1 MVWFTLSKTHNFLT
15 VFRSVGILRG
25 SDFVPVLPHTMATS
39 PPRPQYDA
47 RILLD
52 SQPLII
58 TVIDPHTHKVVF
70 QNDTSHNKFGDI
82 SNATCHEKIAGCA
95 APCAFCKMPEA
106 VATGRSTSSEVP
118 LSNDKQLLVQWS
130 KVETTSG
137 VTHVIETITDIT
149 DMKRQQQETERLV
162 TKLSATNRDLIQA
175 NQLLQDQSVRDSLTG
190 LYNHSH
196 FEQTLVHLCALAL
209 RSMRPLSLLFV
220 DLDNFKQINDV
231 YGHTTGDQ
239 VLREIG
245 WLLDSQQGP
254 GRGIARASD
263 FAARYGGE
271 EFALILPDTSMDG
284 ALSAA
289 DRLRN
294 RVTTLTMLPELS
306 VLSTPSFSLTCS
318 VGVASF
324 PIHADNPTDLVNAAD
339 AAVYA
344 AKRAGKNCVR
354 MAAPAPPAAPA
365 AAPLVRS

>member
-1 MVWFTLSKTHNFLT
+1 MS
-15 VFRSVGILRG
+15 RSNK
-25 SDFVPVLPHTMATS
+25 P
-39 PPRPQYDA
+39 PQYDSKA
-47 RILLD
+47 LLN

-58 TVIDPHTHKVVF
+58 TVIDPDTHKVVF
-70 QNDTSHNKFGDI
+70 QNDSSQSKFGDI
-82 SNATCHEKIAGCA
+82 SNLTCHEKIAGCP
-95 APCAFCKMPEA
+95 APCSFCQMPKT
-106 VATGRSTSSEVP
+106 VATGEATASEVP
-118 LSNDKQLLVQWS
+118 LPNNEHLLVQWS
-130 KVETTSG
+130 KVETKSG
-137 VTHVIETITDIT
+137 ETHIVETITDIT
-149 DMKRQQQETERLV
+149 AIKRQQQETERLV
-162 TKLSATNRDLIQA
+162 QKLSATNRDLIHA

-196 FEQTLVHLCALAL
+196 FQQTLVHLCALAL

-220 DLDNFKQINDV
+220 DLDNFKQINDL

-289 DRLRN
+289 ERLRN
-294 RVTTLTMLPELS
+294 RVTTLTMLPELAT
-306 VLSTPSFSLTCS
+306 LKGGSFALTCS
-318 VGVASF
+318 IGVASY
-324 PIHADNPTDLVNAAD
+324 PIHADNPSDLVIAAD

-354 MAAPAPPAAPA
+354 MATPSTPSSSLPD
-365 AAPLVRS
+365 PLVRS